1 MSQEKKISAKDL
13 FKDYIPEILEYDAN
27 VDAQYP
33 RANQKTKTKKKESVT
48 TPIEIYR
55 PVYTEDFL
63 KNYTPEVLEYDE
75 EIDGSDEHKIRENH
89 LNVKENLLETIRK
102 AKAAR
107 KNNQTTFRQPIRTE
121 NEK

>member
-1 MSQEKKISAKDL
+1 MSQDKKISAKDL
-13 FKDYIPEILEYDAN
+13 FKDYIPEVLKYDAD

-33 RANQKTKTKKKESVT
+33 RDNQKSKTKKKENLA
-48 TPIEIYR
+48 TPIQIHK

-63 KNYTPEVLEYDE
+63 KNYIPELVEYDE

-89 LNVKENLLETIRK
+89 LNIKENLLEQIRN

-107 KNNQTTFRQPIRTE
+107 KNNKTTFRQNIRTE